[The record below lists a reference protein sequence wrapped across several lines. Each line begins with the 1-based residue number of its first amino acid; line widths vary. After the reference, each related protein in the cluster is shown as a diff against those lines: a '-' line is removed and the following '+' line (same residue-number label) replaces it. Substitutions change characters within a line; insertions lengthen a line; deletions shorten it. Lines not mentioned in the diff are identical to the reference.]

1 MREAKIP
8 SLYNVIK
15 YDTIGS
21 TNAEAATLA
30 AKGEDVAPDGTLIWS
45 LKQTSGR
52 GRRGRDWQSPPG
64 NLYTSLILRPEV
76 PLQKAA
82 QLGFVASL
90 AVYDALGNIGP
101 AGHQVHCKWPND
113 VLLNDKKVAGILLES
128 SGGGVDKQPDWIILG
143 MGLNVTCHPDDTV
156 FPATSLQFEGWPN
169 TLGEAIT
176 AYTKSFLSWTNRWL
190 DIGFAPIRKDWM
202 QRCKGIG
209 EEIQVRLENETLIG
223 IFEDIEE
230 DGALRL
236 NVNGKTQC
244 ISAGDVF
251 FPSN

>member
-45 LKQTSGR
+45 LEQTSGR
-52 GRRGRDWQSPPG
+52 GRRGRDWQSPSG
-64 NLYTSLILRPEV
+64 NLYTSLVLRPEL
-76 PLQKAA
+76 PLQEAA

-128 SGGGVDKQPDWIILG
+128 SGGGVDKKPDWIILG
-143 MGLNVTCHPDDTV
+143 MGLNVACHPDDTE
-156 FPATSLQFEGWPN
+156 FPATSLRFEGWPN
-169 TLGEAIT
+169 TLDEAIT

-236 NVNGKTQC
+236 NVNGKTQS

>member
-45 LKQTSGR
+45 LEQTSGR
-52 GRRGRDWQSPPG
+52 GRRGRDWQSPSG
-64 NLYTSLILRPEV
+64 NLYTSLVLRPEL
-76 PLQKAA
+76 PLQEAA

-128 SGGGVDKQPDWIILG
+128 SGGGVDKKPDWIILG
-143 MGLNVTCHPDDTV
+143 MGLNVACHPDDTE
-156 FPATSLQFEGWPN
+156 FPATSLRFEGWPN
-169 TLGEAIT
+169 TLDEAIT

-190 DIGFAPIRKDWM
+190 DNGFAPIRKDWM

-209 EEIQVRLENETLIG
+209 EKIEVRLENETLIG
-223 IFEDIEE
+223 IFDGMEE
-230 DGALRL
+230 DGTLRL
-236 NVNGKTQC
+236 NINGKTQF

-251 FPSN
+251 FI